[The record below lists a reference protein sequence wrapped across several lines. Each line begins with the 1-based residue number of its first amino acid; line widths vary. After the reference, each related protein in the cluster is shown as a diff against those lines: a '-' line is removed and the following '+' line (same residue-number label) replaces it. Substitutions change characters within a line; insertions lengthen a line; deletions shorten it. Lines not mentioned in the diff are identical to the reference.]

1 MKASSTNENGS
12 IDIEGMQKQMSQ
24 INLKL
29 AQFEEQLSIQGSHQK
44 KIIQQN
50 DEYVQQYMKTQETI
64 EKLKN
69 IFRNEQGEEIT
80 INLQTYLQQKVVES
94 VVNEL
99 KFNQTISQLDN
110 KYREQFHKL
119 NVSTESFKE
128 NQENLNHSINVIKLE
143 IKNNADLTHQNM
155 LFKEQMDRIKQSQ
168 EKSEKMIQDS
178 IDKFWKYDQIIQQL
192 QSQVQQKVEQNQI
205 QDIQQQLNENFV
217 GIQQYKSQLEMLL
230 GKINAKTD
238 STYFEEKFN
247 YIDKAVLQT
256 SQKFE
261 AQIERDLK
269 IYFSKMLQNYLI
281 KNDLENGLNIVRQ
294 EYRKDQ
300 ANQEQEF
307 QNKINEI
314 YHQLS
319 ENQNNVF
326 KNSTQVELI
335 KSEQILLNQA
345 IKQSTNDCLQKIQ
358 IFDQVIQKQAT
369 DLLKKLD
376 NKPSFVEL
384 KLIESRADQKIS
396 EQNQK
401 IQENNQKLLQ
411 YLKEIEAKSQQEE
424 EGIQKLQMQLS
435 EVVTLDALQEK
446 MKFIESVKDD
456 NTRIKQEIEQF
467 KKGIKNIEDRLQV
480 KISKFEIDQL
490 RNAIESEY
498 VKIPS
503 FQNSINDCKQLTKDT
518 QSAMDKQLK
527 NRDQLIDKLK
537 IELNQIIDK
546 SKELLKEFKQEI
558 DESQSQIRREQD
570 VQKHHLETCKTLAQK
585 VDESLIYKA
594 SKMDLNEF
602 ITFCKFTY
610 LDRDQ
615 LSKFV
620 AEREE
625 FEQMRDIEK
634 HLNQFKQEYQTWID
648 TFNKK
653 MCFSFDKMISSP
665 IQFQWVEEIKD
676 KFYEIDH
683 IKQALLQKAEHSDLI
698 RLFAQK
704 ANKNLVNSL
713 MVCCQNFKKQLIYEV
728 VSIQSFIKCIQSRS
742 DFMPSQQL
750 AIQMNLRQLTKLLKW
765 ITFSSLVGDQENMQ
779 DAQFKLE
786 ISQFAQMEK
795 VSDSITQK
803 FKLFQKK
810 LEDMGDAKFITSEN
824 KILDEYLSMIMQDPA
839 HEEIYGNKQKS
850 DMVDLIGTGDNEVT
864 PQKTTQNQT
873 IIKPFKIKKNY
884 NSNNYFINTVDHFF
898 TQDKNSKQEIQ
909 QQNTQKIGSFHT
921 PSNSLQQQFTRETS
935 TFYDPLS
942 QFSGSQKNSPLLQLD
957 SQNQIFCNDSLES
970 LKQSSIQIKQE
981 NKTVTVGGRTYEVN
995 DIEGFNKHLNNMSSN
1010 SNKAFDQLINL
1021 SINNGGSNT
1030 NNTHLMAGLSAKTDS
1045 TRFQQFYKNQ
1055 KFKNKI
1061 IISTQ
1066 KTNHSVSQSPSSAN
1080 SNSSLSRKSFLS
1092 PNVIKKATKTQ
1103 DQVEQTY

>member
-1 MKASSTNENGS
+1 
-12 IDIEGMQKQMSQ
+12 MQKQISQ
-24 INLKL
+24 LNLKL

-44 KIIQQN
+44 QIIQQN
-50 DEYVQQYMKTQETI
+50 DEYLQQYMKTQETI

-69 IFRNEQGEEIT
+69 IFRNEYGEEIT
-80 INLQTYLQQKVVES
+80 INLQTYLEQKVVQS
-94 VVNEL
+94 VVKEL
-99 KFNQTISQLDN
+99 KFNQIISQLDN
-110 KYREQFHKL
+110 KYRDQLHKL
-119 NVSTESFKE
+119 NVSTGSFKE
-128 NQENLNHSINVIKLE
+128 KQENLNDQIDMIKLE
-143 IKNNADLTHQNM
+143 IKNNTDITHQNM

-178 IDKFWKYDQIIQQL
+178 LDKFWKYDQVIQQL
-192 QSQVQQKVEQNQI
+192 SSQVQQKVEQSQI
-205 QDIQQQLNENFV
+205 QDIQSQLNENFV

-261 AQIERDLK
+261 EQIERDLK

-281 KNDLENGLNIVRQ
+281 KNDLENGLNVVRQ

-300 ANQEQEF
+300 TIQEQEF
-307 QNKINEI
+307 QKKINEI

-326 KNSTQVELI
+326 KNSSQMELI

-345 IKQSTNDCLQKIQ
+345 IKQSTNDHLQRIQ

-384 KLIESRADQKIS
+384 KLIESRADQKIT

-411 YLKEIEAKSQQEE
+411 YLKDIEVKSQKEE
-424 EGIQKLQMQLS
+424 EGIQILQMQLS
-435 EVVTLDALQEK
+435 EVVTLDTLQEK

-456 NTRIKQEIEQF
+456 NTRIKHEIEQF
-467 KKGIKNIEDRLQV
+467 KKGMKTIEDRLQV

-498 VKIPS
+498 VRIPF
-503 FQNSINDCKQLTKDT
+503 FQNSMNDCKQLTKDT
-518 QSAMDKQLK
+518 EQAMNNQLK
-527 NRDQLIDKLK
+527 NRDQVIDNLK
-537 IELNQIIDK
+537 IELNQILDK
-546 SKELLKEFKQEI
+546 SKQLLKEFKQEI
-558 DESQSQIRREQD
+558 EESQQQIRRDQD
-570 VQKHHLETCKTLAQK
+570 AQKHHLETCKTLAQK

-594 SKMDLNEF
+594 SKIDLNEF

-620 AEREE
+620 GQREE
-625 FEQMRDIEK
+625 FEQMRGIEK
-634 HLNQFKQEYQTWID
+634 HLTQFKQEYQAWID

-653 MCFSFDKMISSP
+653 MCFSFDKMITSP
-665 IQFQWVEEIKD
+665 IKFQWVEEIKD

-704 ANKNLVNSL
+704 ANKNLVNNL

-742 DFMPSQQL
+742 DFLPSQQL
-750 AIQMNLRQLTKLLKW
+750 SIQMNLRQLTKLLKW
-765 ITFSSLVGDQENMQ
+765 ITFSPLVGDQENMQ
-779 DAQFKLE
+779 DAQLKLE
-786 ISQFAQMEK
+786 ISSFAQMEK

-839 HEEIYGNKQKS
+839 HEEIIGNKQKS
-850 DMVDLIGTGDNEVT
+850 DMVNLIGTGDNETT
-864 PQKTTQNQT
+864 PQKTAQNQT

-884 NSNNYFINTVDHFF
+884 NLNSYFINTVDTFF
-898 TQDKNSKQEIQ
+898 THDKNSRQEIQ
-909 QQNTQKIGSFHT
+909 QQNNYKIGSFHT

-970 LKQSSIQIKQE
+970 LKHSSIQIKQE
-981 NKTVTVGGRTYEVN
+981 NKTVTVGGRTYEIN
-995 DIEGFNKHLNNMSSN
+995 DIEGFNKNINNISSN
-1010 SNKAFDQLINL
+1010 SNKAFDQLINI
-1021 SINNGGSNT
+1021 SINNGG
-1030 NNTHLMAGLSAKTDS
+1030 NNTTNTPLMAGLSAKTDS

-1061 IISTQ
+1061 IISSQ

-1080 SNSSLSRKSFLS
+1080 RNSSLSRKSFLN
-1092 PNVIKKATKTQ
+1092 PNIIKKKATKTQ
-1103 DQVEQTY
+1103 DQIEQTY

>member
-1 MKASSTNENGS
+1 MK
-12 IDIEGMQKQMSQ
+12 K
-24 INLKL
+24 
-29 AQFEEQLSIQGSHQK
+29 
-44 KIIQQN
+44 
-50 DEYVQQYMKTQETI
+50 
-64 EKLKN
+64 
-69 IFRNEQGEEIT
+69 
-80 INLQTYLQQKVVES
+80 
-94 VVNEL
+94 
-99 KFNQTISQLDN
+99 
-110 KYREQFHKL
+110 
-119 NVSTESFKE
+119 
-128 NQENLNHSINVIKLE
+128 
-143 IKNNADLTHQNM
+143 
-155 LFKEQMDRIKQSQ
+155 
-168 EKSEKMIQDS
+168 
-178 IDKFWKYDQIIQQL
+178 
-192 QSQVQQKVEQNQI
+192 
-205 QDIQQQLNENFV
+205 
-217 GIQQYKSQLEMLL
+217 
-230 GKINAKTD
+230 
-238 STYFEEKFN
+238 
-247 YIDKAVLQT
+247 
-256 SQKFE
+256 
-261 AQIERDLK
+261 
-269 IYFSKMLQNYLI
+269 
-281 KNDLENGLNIVRQ
+281 
-294 EYRKDQ
+294 
-300 ANQEQEF
+300 
-307 QNKINEI
+307 
-314 YHQLS
+314 
-319 ENQNNVF
+319 
-326 KNSTQVELI
+326 
-335 KSEQILLNQA
+335 
-345 IKQSTNDCLQKIQ
+345 
-358 IFDQVIQKQAT
+358 

-411 YLKEIEAKSQQEE
+411 YLKDIEVKSQKEE

-490 RNAIESEY
+490 KNAIESEY
-498 VKIPS
+498 VKIPF
-503 FQNSINDCKQLTKDT
+503 FQNSMNDCKQLTKDT
-518 QSAMDKQLK
+518 ESAMNNQLK
-527 NRDQLIDKLK
+527 NRDQVIDKLK
-537 IELNQIIDK
+537 IEMNQIIDK
-546 SKELLKEFKQEI
+546 SKQLLKEFKQEI
-558 DESQSQIRREQD
+558 EESQQQIRREQD

-594 SKMDLNEF
+594 SKIDLNEF

-620 AEREE
+620 GEREE
-625 FEQMRDIEK
+625 FEQMRDIQK
-634 HLNQFKQEYQTWID
+634 HLMQFKQEYQVWID

-653 MCFSFDKMISSP
+653 MCFSFDKMVASP
-665 IQFQWVEEIKD
+665 IQFQWVDEIKD
-676 KFYEIDH
+676 KFFEIDH

-704 ANKNLVNSL
+704 ANKNLVNNL
-713 MVCCQNFKKQLIYEV
+713 IVCCQNFKKQLIYEV

-742 DFMPSQQL
+742 DFLPSQQL
-750 AIQMNLRQLTKLLKW
+750 SIQMNLRQLTKLLKW
-765 ITFSSLVGDQENMQ
+765 ITFSPLVGDQENMQ
-779 DAQFKLE
+779 DAQLKLE
-786 ISQFAQMEK
+786 ISSFLQMEK

-850 DMVDLIGTGDNEVT
+850 EMIDLIGTGDNETTT
-864 PQKTTQNQT
+864 PQKTINNQQ

-884 NSNNYFINTVDHFF
+884 NSNNYFINTVDNFF
-898 TQDKNSKQEIQ
+898 VHDKNNKQEIQ
-909 QQNTQKIGSFHT
+909 SSNNQKIGSFHT

-970 LKQSSIQIKQE
+970 LKHSSIQIKQE
-981 NKTVTVGGRTYEVN
+981 NKTVTVGGRTYEIN
-995 DIEGFNKHLNNMSSN
+995 DIEGFNKNLNNISSN
-1010 SNKAFDQLINL
+1010 SNKAFDQLINA
-1021 SINNGGSNT
+1021 SINNGSSNS
-1030 NNTHLMAGLSAKTDS
+1030 NNTALMAGLSAKTDS